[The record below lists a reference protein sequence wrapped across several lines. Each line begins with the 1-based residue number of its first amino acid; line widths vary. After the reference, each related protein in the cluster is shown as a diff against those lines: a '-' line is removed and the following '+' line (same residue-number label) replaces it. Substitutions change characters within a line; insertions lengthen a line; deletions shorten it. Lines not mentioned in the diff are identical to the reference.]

1 MKTFFP
7 TLGNL
12 GLLFRKMKKIY
23 MGHSKYI
30 FRKPGGPTPL
40 WKIGP
45 GKQTGTIN
53 RFPQSPG
60 VPQSDLTSD
69 ASSMISMG

>member
-1 MKTFFP
+1 
-7 TLGNL
+7 
-12 GLLFRKMKKIY
+12 GLLFRKLKKIY

-30 FRKPGGPTPL
+30 FLKPGGPTPL

-53 RFPQSPG
+53 RFLQCPEYRNQILH
-60 VPQSDLTSD
+60 LTQ
-69 ASSMISMG
+69 AQ